1 MSWRR
6 VLLLSL
12 AIVAVVAAATWA
24 VLVRGDAAT
33 GLARRELQALFAV
46 PADLAEVAIDL
57 GRGSAAVKGLRLGA
71 QSVGVEAA
79 VDAIEAD
86 AAFGVGGSLIGIHAV
101 RVRGLAVRLG
111 PTAPDFGALLRPRA
125 NAAGSGGAGGL
136 DLRHLP
142 AVHVENATVHWQPAG
157 ATSAVALVDLDVELA
172 ARADGVGMALR
183 GTARM
188 AEPPLAFTLAGAIDA
203 DTGAIDAELAL
214 APTTLDA
221 ALIARVAALFG
232 APAPDV
238 QAGGELRALTVRLRL
253 APGAPAPRV
262 VAHAELAHVHAAGGP
277 LPKIVTDAAITMA
290 ATTDDGGS
298 ARLRL
303 VQSTDRG
310 ALDLVA
316 HGVVVDGVA
325 DVDVGLRGERVVID
339 GEVVKALGL
348 FEAGRNVVAA
358 LEPTAGVAD
367 LDLFIENPHKRGGAT
382 DLDLRLRDVAVTYR
396 GFGNGERRVGFPLP
410 MANARGR
417 VRLRDRVLLLDD
429 IQSVIAERAGGG
441 LVRVSGR
448 VETAKPSG
456 EDSSVDVVAEGV
468 AFTPDLRAALGTLLR
483 DDGELYDKFA
493 PAGRADVRVAVRP
506 QSELAGGWSV
516 AIDLK
521 DAAMRWAGFPYR
533 LDALRGEVRARAD
546 GVRFDLAGAHGVGKL
561 RMRGFLPLED
571 AAWRERGFDASVA
584 IDGLAIDGELRD
596 AVAVLAPELEAPWR
610 DSAATGS
617 LDGDVKV
624 WRDAADAPL
633 AYDSRLTLRDVELA
647 LPAPP
652 WRARGLAG
660 GVRIEGVGGGTRVD
674 FDGVR
679 GELACPGGRAAPLAM
694 LGNLALGGGALSAGG
709 EDLAFVVR
717 DLELDDRLGA
727 SLEELGAIGAGT
739 WRQMRPSG
747 RVDLVCRHRRSGA
760 TTDPLNLVVDL
771 RGVRSDAAIL
781 PRPVE
786 QLTGE
791 LRVDGGVVRF
801 DALRGRLGGG
811 DVTATAGVVRTLPA
825 PDLRTEIAFTVGATG
840 VPIDDGF
847 ANLFSGPVQAAV
859 LRRQLLGKAD
869 VDGLRLRFGIPTAVS
884 TLPFTT
890 TLAGQLRLYGLDV
903 TLGTGADSLVIE
915 GISGGVELAEST
927 VAGDGGALR
936 GALRGASLRVL
947 GQPFEA
953 IDAGFTADAARIELR
968 ALDARLHGGFVSS
981 RGDDAPAIRYVL
993 PGANEPDGAL
1003 QTDLVFTDV
1012 DAYGFLAAS
1021 GWSNPPYS
1029 GLASG
1034 AVRVERIAG
1043 NDVVGAR
1050 GAGQLRLVRADLGVV
1065 PLFTA
1070 IYAQLPAADRP
1081 RFDALD
1087 LAWQVA
1093 DGVAEFPRLEVRS
1106 NLLAARG
1113 AGRLG
1118 LDGYLNVELTLANL
1132 LGDSAD
1138 PLVMPLLSYLAQ
1150 NIVTFHLHGYLGN
1163 LAAEK
1168 RWLTEAPPDRR
1179 GITPR
1184 PPQDAAAPRPGF

>member
-12 AIVAVVAAATWA
+12 AIVAFVATATWA

-33 GLARRELQALFAV
+33 KLVRRELQALFAV

-57 GRGSAAVKGLRLGA
+57 GRGRAAVRGLRLGA
-71 QSVGVEAA
+71 ATHGVEAA
-79 VDAIEAD
+79 VDTIEAD
-86 AAFGVGGSLIGIHAV
+86 VAFGAGGGFVGLHAV

-111 PTAPDFGALLRPRA
+111 PTPPDFGALLRPREGGS
-125 NAAGSGGAGGL
+125 AAGGGGI
-136 DLRHLP
+136 DLRRLP
-142 AVHVENATVHWQPAG
+142 AMRVDGARARWQPAG
-157 ATSAVALVDLDVELA
+157 DAAPIELVEIDVELA
-172 ARADGVGMALR
+172 SRADGPGLALR
-183 GTARM
+183 GRARM
-188 AEPPLAFTLAGAIDA
+188 VDPPLAFTLAGAVDA
-203 DTGAIDAELAL
+203 ATGAIEAELAL
-214 APTTLDA
+214 APTKVDP
-221 ALIARVAALFG
+221 ALIARIAAAFG
-232 APAPDV
+232 AAPPAV
-238 QAGGELRALTVRLRL
+238 QAGGELRALTVRLQH
-253 APGAPAPRV
+253 AGGAAAPRV
-262 VAHAELAHVHAAGGP
+262 TAQAEIAHAHAAGGP
-277 LPKIVTDAAITMA
+277 LPTIVTDAAVTMA
-290 ATTDDGGS
+290 ASTDDGGR

-303 VQSTDRG
+303 VQRNDRG

-316 HGVVVDGVA
+316 DGVMLDGEP
-325 DVDVGLRGERVVID
+325 DVDVSLRGERIVID
-339 GEVVKALGL
+339 AEVVKALGL

-367 LDLFIENPHKRGGAT
+367 LDLFVENPHKRGGAT

-396 GFGNGERRVGFPLP
+396 GFGTGERRVGFPLP

-429 IQSVIAERAGGG
+429 IQSAIAERAGGG
-441 LVRVSGR
+441 TVRVSGR

-456 EDSSVDVVAEGV
+456 EDTSVDVFAEGV
-468 AFTPDLRAALGTLLR
+468 TFTPDLRRALGTLLR
-483 DDGELYDKFA
+483 DDGDLYDKFA
-493 PAGRADVRVAVRP
+493 PEGRADVRVAVRP
-506 QSELAGGWSV
+506 QSQLAGGWSV
-516 AIDLK
+516 AIALK

-533 LDALRGEVRARAD
+533 LDALRGEVRAQAD
-546 GVRFDLAGAHGVGKL
+546 GVRFDLAGAHGPGSL

-571 AAWRERGFDASVA
+571 AAWRERGFDASVEIA
-584 IDGLAIDGELRD
+584 GLTIDGELRD

-610 DSAATGS
+610 DSEASGW
-617 LDGDVKV
+617 LDGAVKV
-624 WRDAADAPL
+624 WRDEPDAAL
-633 AYDSRLTLRDVELA
+633 AHDSRLTLRDVALA
-647 LPAPP
+647 LPAKP

-679 GELACPGGRAAPLAM
+679 GELACPGARAAPLAM
-694 LGNLALGGGALSAGG
+694 LGNIVLGGGALSAGG

-739 WRQMRPSG
+739 WQQMRPSG
-747 RVDLVCRHRRSGA
+747 RVDLVCRHRRNGA
-760 TTDPLNLVVDL
+760 TADPLRLVVDL
-771 RGVRSDAAIL
+771 RDVRSDAPIL

-786 QLTGE
+786 KLTGE

-811 DVTATAGVVRTLPA
+811 DVMATAGVVRTLPA
-825 PDLRTEIAFTVGATG
+825 PDLRTEIAFTVRATG

-847 ANLFSGPVQAAV
+847 ANLFSGPVQEAV

-869 VDGLRLRFGIPTAVS
+869 VDGLQLRFRLPTAAS
-884 TLPFTT
+884 ALPLAT

-903 TLGTGADSLVIE
+903 TLGSGADSLVVE
-915 GISGGVELAEST
+915 GISGVVELAEST

-936 GALRGASLRVL
+936 GAFRGASLRIL
-947 GQPFEA
+947 GQPIEA
-953 IDAGFTADAARIELR
+953 IDAEFLADATRIDLR
-968 ALDARLHGGFVSS
+968 GLDARLHGGFVRSAAAS
-981 RGDDAPAIRYVL
+981 DAPAIRYVL
-993 PGANEPDGAL
+993 PGASEPDGAL
-1003 QTDLVFTDV
+1003 QTDLTFTDV
-1012 DAYGFLAAS
+1012 DVYAFLGAA
-1021 GWSNPPYS
+1021 GWDSPPYS

-1034 AVRVERIAG
+1034 AVRLQRLAG

-1050 GAGQLRLVRADLGVV
+1050 GEGDLRLARADLGVV
-1065 PLFTA
+1065 PMFTA

-1093 DGVAEFPRLEVRS
+1093 DGVAAFPRLEVRS

-1118 LDGYLNVELTLANL
+1118 LDGYLDVELTLANL

-1150 NIVTFHLHGYLGN
+1150 NIVTFHLHGYLGD

-1168 RWLTEAPPDRR
+1168 RWLTEAPPGRR
-1179 GITPR
+1179 GIAPR
-1184 PPQDAAAPRPGF
+1184 PPEGAVAPRPGF